1 MKRIVGFLGW
11 VGVALVVAAVVL
23 RFTQPDS
30 PQWSQRFAIAGLVV
44 TLLYALSQWREM
56 ARSLGGRNVKYG
68 SVAATSVALVLA
80 ILIGVNWV
88 SNRQNKRWDLTEN
101 AQFSL
106 SDQTKQ
112 ILAGL
117 NQPLKIR
124 VFYVGSADQYR
135 DRLENYTYQ
144 SRQVTVEYVDAQR
157 NPVEARQLGIT
168 QATLIFEYGGRSER
182 ATAIDEQ
189 AITNALKRVV
199 EGKAK
204 KVYFV
209 QGHGERDP
217 AGGEQDGYSGIAE
230 ALKNDNFET
239 AKIVLVQEGKV
250 PDDATVV
257 VVAGAQSDLLAPEVD
272 ALRAFL
278 KRGGKL
284 VLLIDPPDKPD
295 APPQTNLIA
304 LAREWG
310 VDVGN
315 NLIIDASQLGRL
327 IGIDSPAVPVA
338 MPVAH
343 AITNNFELMT
353 AYPMARSV
361 TPVEGG
367 VEGHT
372 AQSFMQTRPESWAE
386 SDLKGVFST
395 GRPERNLDQGD
406 RGGPVSIAA
415 AVSAPAA
422 EAPSGAAADAP
433 KPETR
438 VVVVGDSDFASN
450 SVLSLQGNR
459 ELFLNLTNWAAQQ
472 EDLIAIRPK
481 DPANRPITMTADQSR
496 YVFWFTLA
504 VVPLLLFLNGF
515 LVWRRKR

>member
-209 QGHGERDP
+209 QGHGERAEELQLRD
-217 AGGEQDGYSGIAE
+217 GED
-230 ALKNDNFET
+230 
-239 AKIVLVQEGKV
+239 
-250 PDDATVV
+250 
-257 VVAGAQSDLLAPEVD
+257 
-272 ALRAFL
+272 R
-278 KRGGKL
+278 
-284 VLLIDPPDKPD
+284 
-295 APPQTNLIA
+295 
-304 LAREWG
+304 
-310 VDVGN
+310 
-315 NLIIDASQLGRL
+315 
-327 IGIDSPAVPVA
+327 
-338 MPVAH
+338 
-343 AITNNFELMT
+343 
-353 AYPMARSV
+353 ARS
-361 TPVEGG
+361 GG
-367 VEGHT
+367 
-372 AQSFMQTRPESWAE
+372 
-386 SDLKGVFST
+386 
-395 GRPERNLDQGD
+395 QGARRRD
-406 RGGPVSIAA
+406 RGGGGRG
-415 AVSAPAA
+415 AVGPA
-422 EAPSGAAADAP
+422 GA
-433 KPETR
+433 
-438 VVVVGDSDFASN
+438 G
-450 SVLSLQGNR
+450 G
-459 ELFLNLTNWAAQQ
+459 
-472 EDLIAIRPK
+472 
-481 DPANRPITMTADQSR
+481 
-496 YVFWFTLA
+496 
-504 VVPLLLFLNGF
+504 
-515 LVWRRKR
+515 